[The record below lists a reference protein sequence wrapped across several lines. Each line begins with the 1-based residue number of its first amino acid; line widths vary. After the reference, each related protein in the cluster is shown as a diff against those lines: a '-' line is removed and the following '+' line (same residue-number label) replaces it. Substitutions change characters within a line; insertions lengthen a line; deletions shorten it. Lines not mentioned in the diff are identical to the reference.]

1 MDRVMLML
9 KSAFMTSEEGL
20 KGKADGETAYWISEV
35 DDNTFLPGHAAAI
48 HLRRGEKEEVIGVFG
63 ILHPN
68 VLEKFEL
75 RYPVSTLEMNIE
87 VFL

>member
-1 MDRVMLML
+1 MLML

-20 KGKADGETAYWISEV
+20 EGKEVGESAYWISEV
-35 DDNTFLPGHAAAI
+35 DDKTFLPGHAAAI
-48 HLRRGEKEEVIGVFG
+48 HLRMGGKERVVGTFG
-63 ILHPN
+63 ILHPS

-75 RYPVSTLEMNIE
+75 RYPVSTLEINIE

>member
-1 MDRVMLML
+1 MLML

-20 KGKADGETAYWISEV
+20 EGNDVGKSAYWISEV
-35 DDNTFLPGHAAAI
+35 DDGTFLRGHAAKI
-48 HLRRGEKEEVIGVFG
+48 HLRMGGREEVIGTFG
-63 ILHPN
+63 ILHPS

-75 RYPVSTLEMNIE
+75 RYPVSTLEINIE

>member
-1 MDRVMLML
+1 MLML

-20 KGKADGETAYWISEV
+20 EGKEAGKASYWITEV
-35 DDNTFLPGHAAAI
+35 DDKTFLDGHAAAI
-48 HLRRGEKEEVIGVFG
+48 HLRMGGTESVIGVFG
-63 ILHPN
+63 ILHPS

-75 RYPVSTLEMNIE
+75 KYPVSTLEMNIE

>member
-1 MDRVMLML
+1 MLML

-20 KGKADGETAYWISEV
+20 KGKAAGETAYWITEV
-35 DDNTFLPGHAAAI
+35 DDKTFLPGHAAAI
-48 HLRRGEKEEVIGVFG
+48 NLRMGGREQVIGVFG
-63 ILHPN
+63 ILHPS

-75 RYPVSTLEMNIE
+75 KYPVSTLEMNIE

>member
-1 MDRVMLML
+1 MLML

-20 KGKADGETAYWISEV
+20 VGKAVGECAYWIDEV
-35 DDNTFLPGHAAAI
+35 DDKTFLPGHAAAI
-48 HLRRGEKEEVIGVFG
+48 HLRMGGEERVIGVFG
-63 ILHPN
+63 ILHPS

-75 RYPVSTLEMNIE
+75 KYPVSTLEMNVE